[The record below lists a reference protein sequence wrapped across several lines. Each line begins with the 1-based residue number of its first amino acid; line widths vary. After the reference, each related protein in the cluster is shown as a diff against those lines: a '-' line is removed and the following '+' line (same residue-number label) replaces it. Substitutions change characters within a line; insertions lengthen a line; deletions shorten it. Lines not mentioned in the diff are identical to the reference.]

1 MAFHYDMTRRGSCGL
16 YEYLY
21 RCIRA
26 DIERGAVDPGDRLPS
41 KRALAADAG
50 VSVITVE
57 KAYAQLA
64 AEGYIQSRQRR
75 GYFVSRLPGAARH
88 ASIVR
93 SVADHD
99 LVRVAHAGSGARVGS
114 TAPTVPSV
122 AASSASSAADPASS
136 LVADFSWPVSNPGV
150 ASGLWSK
157 ALKATLAQESDRE
170 LYAPQPSQGSLR
182 LRRAIAAHL
191 SAVRGMDVDPGCI
204 VIGAGAQI
212 LYGQVAQLVAPL
224 GEVGTGGNRGA
235 AAPWG
240 GVRRGT
246 AGRQATARGAGA
258 ARHPARD
265 GEPRP
270 VIAVENPG
278 YPRLSSIYASYGF
291 DVRHVPLDAGGIDID
306 ALDASGA
313 GIVHIMPSHQ
323 FPTGRVTSVTRRYEL
338 LGWLA
343 GGSERYL
350 VEDDYDNE
358 FRMAGRPIPSL
369 ASIDV
374 LGRVIYIGTFSK
386 SLGSALRLAYMVL
399 PPVLAARY
407 DAALGFYSSTVGV
420 VDQICLAR
428 LLESGDY
435 ARHVNRYRTQ
445 RRQVRDA
452 LLAAL
457 AASPAAPRLSVEEA
471 DSGLHFVLAVRT
483 GATEAQIARAGL
495 RHGVRLAPMSR
506 YATADDGAPWDDAA
520 GYAGVGA
527 SVPLPGYADTMP
539 RFVMQY
545 DGLSP
550 EAVPRCSAAL
560 AAAVL
565 ETAR

>member
-1 MAFHYDMTRRGSCGL
+1 
-16 YEYLY
+16 
-21 RCIRA
+21 
-26 DIERGAVDPGDRLPS
+26 
-41 KRALAADAG
+41 
-50 VSVITVE
+50 
-57 KAYAQLA
+57 
-64 AEGYIQSRQRR
+64 
-75 GYFVSRLPGAARH
+75 
-88 ASIVR
+88 
-93 SVADHD
+93 
-99 LVRVAHAGSGARVGS
+99 
-114 TAPTVPSV
+114 
-122 AASSASSAADPASS
+122 
-136 LVADFSWPVSNPGV
+136 
-150 ASGLWSK
+150 
-157 ALKATLAQESDRE
+157 
-170 LYAPQPSQGSLR
+170 
-182 LRRAIAAHL
+182 
-191 SAVRGMDVDPGCI
+191 
-204 VIGAGAQI
+204 
-212 LYGQVAQLVAPL
+212 
-224 GEVGTGGNRGA
+224 
-235 AAPWG
+235 
-240 GVRRGT
+240 
-246 AGRQATARGAGA
+246 
-258 ARHPARD
+258 
-265 GEPRP
+265 
-270 VIAVENPG
+270 G

-313 GIVHIMPSHQ
+313 DIVHIMPSHQ

-527 SVPLPGYADTMP
+527 SAPLPGYADTMP